1 MQRCASTL
9 RSRETLVTRGSTLS
23 TGLMTQE
30 SAPHRMRAEVAASWE
45 RSAAAG
51 VAVTQAE
58 APIALDTPDLRG
70 QREAHPL
77 ARVLPLLDDV
87 LGREVRDC
95 GAVMA
100 LADAEGTLLWVS
112 GTPEKLRQAE
122 RIGFVEG
129 SNWDERLAGT
139 NAPGLAL
146 ATGRDAFITREEH
159 FRSSVRSWSCAATPI
174 HDPGTSRLLGVLD
187 VTGGDALV
195 VPQTMAMVRAA
206 ARLAEAELARQAP
219 PQPAG
224 DRATGL
230 RLLLELLGHNEA
242 LVTVDDGRGSLTRL
256 RLSRRH
262 SEIVALLAAAPG
274 GLTGDEL
281 AVLLYEEDGGTSTLR
296 AELNRLRGL
305 LGEELLASRP
315 YRLTAPVT
323 GDWLAVEAQLAAGDL
338 RSAMKGYGGPVLP
351 RSSAPGVVRMREQ
364 VGASLRQ
371 ALLRSGAADLMSAW
385 TRSGWGRDDYEMWM
399 AQRAVVP
406 ASSPMR
412 ALVEGQLARLDRE
425 LA

>member
-1 MQRCASTL
+1 MATA
-9 RSRETLVTRGSTLS
+9 
-23 TGLMTQE
+23 LMTPE
-30 SAPHRMRAEVAASWE
+30 AGARGMRAEVAASWE

-51 VAVTQAE
+51 VDVTQQE
-58 APIALDTPDLRG
+58 APIALDAPDLRG

-77 ARVLPLLDDV
+77 ARVFPLLDDV
-87 LGREVRDC
+87 LGQEVRDC
-95 GAVMA
+95 GALMA
-100 LADAEGTLLWVS
+100 LADAEGTLLWVC
-112 GTPEKLRQAE
+112 GTPERLREAE

-146 ATGRDAFITREEH
+146 ATGRDAVITRGEH
-159 FRSSVRSWSCAATPI
+159 FRSAVRAWSCAATPI

-219 PQPAG
+219 PPRRQ

-230 RLLLELLGHNEA
+230 RLVLELLGHDEA
-242 LVTVDDGRGSLTRL
+242 LVSVDDGRGRLHRL

-262 SEIVALLAAAPG
+262 SEIVALLASSPT

-281 AVLLYEEDGGTSTLR
+281 AVLLYEEDGGSSTLR
-296 AELNRLRGL
+296 AELNRLRSL

-315 YRLTAPVT
+315 YRLAAPVV

-338 RSAMKGYGGPVLP
+338 RSAMRGYAGPVLP
-351 RSSAPGVVRMREQ
+351 RSAAPGVVRMRE
-364 VGASLRQ
+364 GLAASLRQ
-371 ALLRSGAADLMSAW
+371 ALLRSREPDLMSAW
-385 TRSGWGRDDYEMWM
+385 TRSGWGRDDYDMWL

-406 ASSPMR
+406 AASPMR
-412 ALVEGQLARLDRE
+412 ALVDGQIARLDAE

>member
-1 MQRCASTL
+1 MSA
-9 RSRETLVTRGSTLS
+9 
-23 TGLMTQE
+23 GLMTKD
-30 SAPHRMRAEVAASWE
+30 AGPRRMRAEVAASWE

-51 VAVTQAE
+51 VQVSQAE

-100 LADAEGTLLWVS
+100 LADAEGTLLWVC
-112 GTPEKLRQAE
+112 GTPDRLREAE

-139 NAPGLAL
+139 NAPGQAL
-146 ATGRDAFITREEH
+146 ATGREALGTREEH
-159 FRSSVRSWSCAATPI
+159 FRTAVRAWTCAATPI

-219 PQPAG
+219 PPAPPE
-224 DRATGL
+224 RATGL
-230 RLLLELLGHNEA
+230 RLLLELLGRDEA
-242 LVTVDDGRGSLTRL
+242 LLSVDDGRGRLSQL

-262 SEIVALLAAAPG
+262 SEIIALLASSPT

-281 AVLLYEEDGGTSTLR
+281 GVLLYEEDGGTSTLR

-305 LGEELLASRP
+305 LGDDLLASRP
-315 YRLTAPVT
+315 YRLTAPVS

-338 RSAMKGYGGPVLP
+338 RAAMRGYGGPVLP
-351 RSSAPGVVRMREQ
+351 RSTAPGIVRLRE
-364 VGASLRQ
+364 GLAASLRH
-371 ALLRSGAADLMSAW
+371 ALLRSGRPDLMSAW
-385 TRSGWGRDDYEMWM
+385 TRSGWGRDDYDMWL
-399 AQRAVVP
+399 AQQHVVP
-406 ASSPMR
+406 LTSPMR
-412 ALVEGQLARLDRE
+412 ALVDGQLARLDAE

>member
-1 MQRCASTL
+1 MS
-9 RSRETLVTRGSTLS
+9 RSD
-23 TGLMTQE
+23 
-30 SAPHRMRAEVAASWE
+30 APSMRAEVAASWE

-51 VAVTQAE
+51 VEVAQTE
-58 APIALDTPDLRG
+58 APIALEAPDLRG

-77 ARVLPLLDDV
+77 ARVYPLLDDV

-100 LADAEGTLLWVS
+100 LADADGTLLWVL
-112 GTPEKLRQAE
+112 GNPDKLREAE

-146 ATGRDAFITREEH
+146 ATGREAFITRDEH

-174 HDPGTSRLLGVLD
+174 HDPRSSQLLGVLD
-187 VTGGDALV
+187 VTGGDAIV

-206 ARLAEAELARQAP
+206 ARLAEAELARLSPPPAP
-219 PQPAG
+219 TSE
-224 DRATGL
+224 RAGL
-230 RLLLELLGHNEA
+230 RLLLELLGHDEA
-242 LVTVDDGRGSLTRL
+242 LVTVDDGRGKLSRL

-262 SEIVALLAAAPG
+262 SEIVALLASSPT

-281 AVLLYEEDGGTSTLR
+281 GVLLYEADGGTSTLR

-305 LGEELLASRP
+305 LGDELLASRP
-315 YRLTAPVT
+315 YRLAAPIT

-338 RSAMKGYGGPVLP
+338 RAAMKGYAGPVLP
-351 RSSAPGVVRMREQ
+351 RSTAPGIVALRE
-364 VGASLRQ
+364 GLAASLRQ
-371 ALLRSGAADLMSAW
+371 ALLRSRAPELMSAW
-385 TRSGWGRDDYEMWM
+385 TRSGWGRDDYEMWL
-399 AQRAVVP
+399 AQQAAVP
-406 ASSPMR
+406 ATSPMR
-412 ALVEGQLARLDRE
+412 ALVDGQLARLDRE
-425 LA
+425 LG

>member
-1 MQRCASTL
+1 MTPDAGP
-9 RSRETLVTRGSTLS
+9 RGSR
-23 TGLMTQE
+23 G
-30 SAPHRMRAEVAASWE
+30 MRAEVAASWE

-51 VAVTQAE
+51 VDVTQRE
-58 APIALDTPDLRG
+58 APIALETPDLRG

-87 LGREVRDC
+87 LGREVRAC

-100 LADAEGTLLWVS
+100 LADAEGTLLWVC
-112 GTPEKLRQAE
+112 GTPERLREAE

-146 ATGRDAFITREEH
+146 ATGREALITRDEH

-187 VTGGDALV
+187 VTGGDAIV
-195 VPQTMAMVRAA
+195 VPQTMAMLRAA

-219 PQPAG
+219 PPVPTER
-224 DRATGL
+224 DTGL
-230 RLLLELLGHNEA
+230 RLVLELLGHDAA
-242 LVTVDDGRGSLTRL
+242 LVTVDDGRGRLSRL

-262 SEIVALLAAAPG
+262 SEIVALLAASPT

-281 AVLLYEEDGGTSTLR
+281 GVLLYEEDGGTSTLR
-296 AELNRLRGL
+296 AELNRLRSL
-305 LGEELLASRP
+305 LGDELLASRP
-315 YRLTAPVT
+315 YRLAAPVS

-338 RSAMKGYGGPVLP
+338 RGAMRGYAGPVLP
-351 RSSAPGVVRMREQ
+351 RSTAPGVVRLRE
-364 VGASLRQ
+364 GLAASLRQ
-371 ALLRSGAADLMSAW
+371 ALLRSRAPDLMSTW
-385 TRSGWGRDDYEMWM
+385 TRSGWGRDDYEMWL

-412 ALVEGQLARLDRE
+412 ALVDGQVARLDAE

>member
-1 MQRCASTL
+1 
-9 RSRETLVTRGSTLS
+9 
-23 TGLMTQE
+23 
-30 SAPHRMRAEVAASWE
+30 MRAEVAASWE

-51 VAVTQAE
+51 VDVAQTE
-58 APIALDTPDLRG
+58 TPLALDVPDLRG

-77 ARVLPLLDDV
+77 ARVFPLLDDV

-95 GAVMA
+95 DAVMA
-100 LADAEGTLLWVS
+100 LADAEGTLLWVC
-112 GTPEKLRQAE
+112 GNTDNLRRAE

-146 ATGRDAFITREEH
+146 ATGRDAFITRDEH

-174 HDPGTSRLLGVLD
+174 HDPGTSQILGVLD
-187 VTGGDALV
+187 VTGGDSLV

-206 ARLAEAELARQAP
+206 ARLAEAELARLTPP
-219 PQPAG
+219 PQPTG

-242 LVTVDDGRGSLTRL
+242 LITIDDGRGRLSRL

-262 SEIVALLAAAPG
+262 SEIVALLASSPG

-323 GDWLAVEAQLAAGDL
+323 GDWLAVEAQLAAGDV
-338 RSAMKGYGGPVLP
+338 RSAMRGYGGPVLP
-351 RSSAPGVVRMREQ
+351 RSTAPGVTRLRESLA
-364 VGASLRQ
+364 ASIRQ
-371 ALLRSGAADLMSAW
+371 ALLRSGAAELMSAW
-385 TRSGWGRDDYEMWM
+385 TRSGWGRDDYDMWL
-399 AQRAVVP
+399 AQQAVVP
-406 ASSPMR
+406 VSSPMR
-412 ALVEGQLARLDRE
+412 ALVDGQIARLDAE

>member
-1 MQRCASTL
+1 
-9 RSRETLVTRGSTLS
+9 
-23 TGLMTQE
+23 MTQE
-30 SAPHRMRAEVAASWE
+30 PAPLGMRAEVAASWE

-51 VAVTQAE
+51 VDVGQAE
-58 APIALDTPDLRG
+58 APVTLDVPDLRG

-77 ARVLPLLDDV
+77 ARVFPLLDDV

-100 LADAEGTLLWVS
+100 LADAEGTLLWVC
-112 GTPEKLRQAE
+112 GTTDRLRDAE

-146 ATGRDAFITREEH
+146 ATGRDAFITRDEH
-159 FRSSVRSWSCAATPI
+159 FRSSVRTWSCAATPI
-174 HDPGTSRLLGVLD
+174 HDPGTSQLLGVLD
-187 VTGGDALV
+187 VTGGDEIV

-206 ARLAEAELARQAP
+206 ARLAEAELARHLP
-219 PQPAG
+219 PPPVA
-224 DRATGL
+224 DRPTGL

-242 LVTVDDGRGSLTRL
+242 LVTVDDGRGRLTRL

-262 SEIVALLAAAPG
+262 SEIVALLASSPT

-351 RSSAPGVVRMREQ
+351 RSTAPGVVRLREALA
-364 VGASLRQ
+364 ASLRQ
-371 ALLRSGAADLMSAW
+371 ALLRSRAPELMSAW
-385 TRSGWGRDDYEMWM
+385 TRSGWGRDDYDMWL
-399 AQRAVVP
+399 AQAAVVP

-412 ALVEGQLARLDRE
+412 ALVDGQIARLDRE

>member
-1 MQRCASTL
+1 M
-9 RSRETLVTRGSTLS
+9 S

-30 SAPHRMRAEVAASWE
+30 PAPHRMRAEIAASWE

-51 VAVTQAE
+51 VDVGQAE
-58 APIALDTPDLRG
+58 APVTLDVPDLRG

-77 ARVLPLLDDV
+77 ARVFPLLDDV

-100 LADAEGTLLWVS
+100 LADAEGTLLWVC
-112 GTPEKLRQAE
+112 GTTDRLRDAE

-146 ATGRDAFITREEH
+146 ATGRDAFITRDEH

-174 HDPGTSRLLGVLD
+174 HDPATSKLLGVLD
-187 VTGGDALV
+187 VTGGDEIV

-206 ARLAEAELARQAP
+206 ARLAEAELARHLP
-219 PQPAG
+219 PPPVA
-224 DRATGL
+224 DRPTGL

-242 LVTVDDGRGSLTRL
+242 LVTVDDGRGKLSRL

-262 SEIVALLAAAPG
+262 SEIVALLASSPG

-281 AVLLYEEDGGTSTLR
+281 GVLLYEEDGGTSTLR

-351 RSSAPGVVRMREQ
+351 RSTAPGVVRLREALA
-364 VGASLRQ
+364 ASLRQ
-371 ALLRSGAADLMSAW
+371 ALLRSRAPELMSAW
-385 TRSGWGRDDYEMWM
+385 TRSGWGRDDYDMWL
-399 AQRAVVP
+399 AQQAVVP
-406 ASSPMR
+406 VSSPMR
-412 ALVEGQLARLDRE
+412 ALVDGQIARLDRE
-425 LA
+425 LM

>member
-1 MQRCASTL
+1 MATAL
-9 RSRETLVTRGSTLS
+9 MTPDNRSRG
-23 TGLMTQE
+23 
-30 SAPHRMRAEVAASWE
+30 MRAEVTASWE

-51 VAVTQAE
+51 VDVTQRE
-58 APIALDTPDLRG
+58 APIALETPDLRG
-70 QREAHPL
+70 QREAHAL
-77 ARVLPLLDDV
+77 ARVFPLLDDV

-100 LADAEGTLLWVS
+100 LADAEGTLLWVC
-112 GTPEKLRQAE
+112 GTPERLREAE

-146 ATGRDAFITREEH
+146 ATGRDAFITRDEH
-159 FRSSVRSWSCAATPI
+159 FRSAVRSWSCAATPI
-174 HDPGTSRLLGVLD
+174 HDPGTSRVLGVLD

-219 PQPAG
+219 PPARG

-230 RLLLELLGHNEA
+230 RIVLELLGHDEA
-242 LVTVDDGRGSLTRL
+242 LVTVDDGRGKLARL

-262 SEIVALLAAAPG
+262 SEILALLASSPA
-274 GLTGDEL
+274 GLSGDEL
-281 AVLLYEEDGGTSTLR
+281 GALLYEEDGGSSTLR

-305 LGEELLASRP
+305 LGDELLASRP
-315 YRLTAPVT
+315 YRLAAPVT

-338 RSAMKGYGGPVLP
+338 RGAMRGYGGPVLP
-351 RSSAPGVVRMREQ
+351 RSTAPGVVRLRESLA
-364 VGASLRQ
+364 ASLRQ
-371 ALLRSGAADLMSAW
+371 ALLRSGAPDLMSTW
-385 TRSGWGRDDYEMWM
+385 TRSGWGRDDYDMWL
-399 AQRAVVP
+399 AQRSVVP

-412 ALVEGQLARLDRE
+412 ALVEGQIARLDAD
-425 LA
+425 LL

>member
-1 MQRCASTL
+1 
-9 RSRETLVTRGSTLS
+9 
-23 TGLMTQE
+23 
-30 SAPHRMRAEVAASWE
+30 MRAEVAASWE

-51 VAVTQAE
+51 VEVDQRA
-58 APIALDTPDLRG
+58 APIAIDVPDLRG

-77 ARVLPLLDDV
+77 ARVFPLLDDV
-87 LGREVRDC
+87 LGREVSDC

-100 LADAEGTLLWVS
+100 LADAEGTLLWIS
-112 GTPEKLRQAE
+112 GHPDKLRKAE

-146 ATGRDAFITREEH
+146 ATGRDAMVTREEH

-174 HDPGTSRLLGVLD
+174 HDPGTSQLLGVLD
-187 VTGGDALV
+187 VTGGDTLV

-206 ARLAEAELARQAP
+206 ARLAEAELARHLTP
-219 PQPAG
+219 PPAQ
-224 DRATGL
+224 DRPTGL
-230 RLLLELLGHNEA
+230 RVLLELLGRNEA
-242 LVTVDDGRGSLTRL
+242 LIGIDDGHGAVSQV

-262 SEIVALLAAAPG
+262 SEIVALLAASPR

-281 AVLLYEEDGGTSTLR
+281 SVLLYEEDGGASTLR

-305 LGEELLASRP
+305 LGTDLLASRP
-315 YRLTAPVT
+315 YRLTAPIA

-338 RSAMKGYGGPVLP
+338 RAAMRGYDGPILP
-351 RSSAPGVVRMREQ
+351 RSSAPGIVQLRDSLA
-364 VGASLRQ
+364 ASLRQ
-371 ALLRSGAADLMSAW
+371 SLLQSRAPDLMSAW
-385 TRSGWGRDDYEMWM
+385 TRSSWGRDDYDMWV

-406 ASSPMR
+406 ANSPIHT
-412 ALVEGQLARLDRE
+412 LIEGQLHRLDAE
-425 LA
+425 FA

>member
-1 MQRCASTL
+1 
-9 RSRETLVTRGSTLS
+9 
-23 TGLMTQE
+23 MTQE
-30 SAPHRMRAEVAASWE
+30 PAPQGMRAEVAASWE

-51 VAVTQAE
+51 VDVGQAE
-58 APIALDTPDLRG
+58 APVTLDVPDLRG

-77 ARVLPLLDDV
+77 ARVFPLLDDV

-100 LADAEGTLLWVS
+100 LADAEGTLLWVC
-112 GTPEKLRQAE
+112 GTTDRLRHAE

-146 ATGRDAFITREEH
+146 ATGRDAFITRDEH
-159 FRSSVRSWSCAATPI
+159 FRSSVRTWSCAATPI
-174 HDPGTSRLLGVLD
+174 HDPGTSQLLGVLD
-187 VTGGDALV
+187 VTGGDEIV

-206 ARLAEAELARQAP
+206 ARLAEAELARHLP
-219 PQPAG
+219 PPPVA
-224 DRATGL
+224 DRPTGL

-242 LVTVDDGRGSLTRL
+242 LVTVDDGRGKLTRL

-262 SEIVALLAAAPG
+262 SEIVALLASSPA

-281 AVLLYEEDGGTSTLR
+281 GVLLYEEDGGTSTLR

-351 RSSAPGVVRMREQ
+351 RSTAPGVVRLREALA
-364 VGASLRQ
+364 ASLRQ
-371 ALLRSGAADLMSAW
+371 ALLRSRAPELMSAW
-385 TRSGWGRDDYEMWM
+385 TRSGWGRDDYDMWL
-399 AQRAVVP
+399 AQAAVVP
-406 ASSPMR
+406 PSSPMR
-412 ALVEGQLARLDRE
+412 ALVDGQIARLDRE
-425 LA
+425 LM

>member
-1 MQRCASTL
+1 MTYEPAS
-9 RSRETLVTRGSTLS
+9 
-23 TGLMTQE
+23 
-30 SAPHRMRAEVAASWE
+30 MRAEVAASWE

-51 VAVTQAE
+51 VDVAQTE
-58 APIALDTPDLRG
+58 TPLALDVPDLRG

-77 ARVLPLLDDV
+77 ARVFPLLDDV

-95 GAVMA
+95 DAVMA
-100 LADAEGTLLWVS
+100 LADAEGTLLWVC
-112 GTPEKLRQAE
+112 GNTDNLRRAE

-146 ATGRDAFITREEH
+146 ATGRDAFITRDEH

-174 HDPGTSRLLGVLD
+174 HDPGTSQILGVLD
-187 VTGGDALV
+187 VTGGDSLV

-206 ARLAEAELARQAP
+206 ARLAEAELARLTPP
-219 PQPAG
+219 PQPTG

-242 LVTVDDGRGSLTRL
+242 LITIDDGRGRLSRL

-262 SEIVALLAAAPG
+262 SEIVALLASSPG

-323 GDWLAVEAQLAAGDL
+323 GDWLAVEAQLAAGDV
-338 RSAMKGYGGPVLP
+338 RSAMRGYGGPVLP
-351 RSSAPGVVRMREQ
+351 RSTAPGVTRLRESLA
-364 VGASLRQ
+364 ASIRQ
-371 ALLRSGAADLMSAW
+371 ALLRSGAAELMSAW
-385 TRSGWGRDDYEMWM
+385 TRSGWGRDDYDMWL
-399 AQRAVVP
+399 AQQAVVP
-406 ASSPMR
+406 VSSPMR
-412 ALVEGQLARLDRE
+412 ALVDGQIARLDAE

>member
-1 MQRCASTL
+1 MS
-9 RSRETLVTRGSTLS
+9 RSD
-23 TGLMTQE
+23 
-30 SAPHRMRAEVAASWE
+30 APGMRAEVAASWE

-51 VAVTQAE
+51 VDATQAE
-58 APIALDTPDLRG
+58 APIALDIPDLRG

-77 ARVLPLLDDV
+77 ARVFPLLDDV

-100 LADAEGTLLWVS
+100 LADADGTLLWVL
-112 GTPEKLRQAE
+112 GNPDKLRQAE

-146 ATGRDAFITREEH
+146 ATGRDAFITRDEH

-174 HDPGTSRLLGVLD
+174 HDPTSSQLLGVLD
-187 VTGGDALV
+187 VTGGDAIV

-206 ARLAEAELARQAP
+206 ARLAEAELARLAPAP
-219 PQPAG
+219 PPARTE
-224 DRATGL
+224 RAGL
-230 RLLLELLGHNEA
+230 RMLLELLGHDEA
-242 LVTVDDGRGSLTRL
+242 LITVDDGRGQLTRL

-262 SEIVALLAAAPG
+262 SEIVTLLASSPT

-281 AVLLYEEDGGTSTLR
+281 GVLLYEEDGGTSTLR

-305 LGEELLASRP
+305 LGDQLLASRP
-315 YRLTAPVT
+315 YRLAAPVA

-338 RSAMKGYGGPVLP
+338 RAAMKAYAGPILP
-351 RSSAPGVVRMREQ
+351 RSTAPGIVRLRE
-364 VGASLRQ
+364 GLSASLRQ
-371 ALLRSGAADLMSAW
+371 ALLRSRTPELMSAW
-385 TRSGWGRDDYEMWM
+385 TRSGWGRDDYEMWL
-399 AQRAVVP
+399 AQQAAVP
-406 ASSPMR
+406 AHSPMR

-425 LA
+425 LG